1 MTNYDAISAMLYPYD
16 VEPMLIQKHCIDFNI
31 VGEDNY
37 SVDSK
42 GVIAEITVAIL
53 RNLLVLSS
61 ESDSGYSL
69 SYSIDGLK
77 KRIVAIAKDNG
88 LTDIAEEFSDRP
100 SVEFLDLW

>member
-1 MTNYDAISAMLYPYD
+1 MTNFDAISAMLYPYEVD
-16 VEPMLIQKHCIDFNI
+16 RNLIEKQCIDFEI
-31 VGEDNY
+31 SSEDNY
-37 SVDSK
+37 ASDIKETIVR
-42 GVIAEITVAIL
+42 ITIAIL

-88 LTDIAEEFSDRP
+88 LSDIAEEFNDRP

>member
-1 MTNYDAISAMLYPYD
+1 MTNYEAISAMLYPYD
-16 VEPMLIQKHCIDFNI
+16 VEPMLIHKHCIDYNI
-31 VGEDNY
+31 EGDDMYEASQSGAVAKI
-37 SVDSK
+37 S
-42 GVIAEITVAIL
+42 IAIL

-77 KRIVAIAKDNG
+77 KRIIAIAKDNG

-100 SVEFLDLW
+100 SIEFLDLW